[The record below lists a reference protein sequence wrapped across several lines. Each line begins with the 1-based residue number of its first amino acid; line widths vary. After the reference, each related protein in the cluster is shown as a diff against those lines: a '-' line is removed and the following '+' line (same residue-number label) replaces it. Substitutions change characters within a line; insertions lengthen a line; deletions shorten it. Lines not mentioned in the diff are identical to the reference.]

1 MFLDGWAWILLFW
14 VISSHSGFCCFC
26 WFGRE
31 PFLLS
36 LMNGQSTRGLHLW
49 SHICD
54 AIVKLCETSYSRQ
67 WGGPFLSCEIDV
79 VWTLFLLGDE
89 LPHRVRPI
97 FVLCQTVARNNS
109 PFRPIFRWGLLGD
122 RGERYCSRGINGKIR
137 VRTWCLFVC
146 EYESCFRGMWLRWF
160 LERNMFNVFVLV

>member
-1 MFLDGWAWILLFW
+1 MDG
-14 VISSHSGFCCFC
+14 HGFCGFEWLVAILIFVVFVGLGVNRFCFHWC
-26 WFGRE
+26 
-31 PFLLS
+31 
-36 LMNGQSTRGLHLW
+36 QSTRGIHLW

-54 AIVKLCETSYSRQ
+54 AIVKLCKTSYSRQ

-79 VWTLFLLGDE
+79 VWILFLLGDE

-122 RGERYCSRGINGKIR
+122 RGERYCWRGINGKIR

-146 EYESCFRGMWLRWF
+146 EYETCFRGMWLRWF
-160 LERNMFNVFVLV
+160 LERICLTCSFLYNAV